1 MSQLLFLIDKFITL
15 WSLWNTFTF
24 HMYLTYDKL
33 SQTCFF
39 FFYDSCPNR
48 QFMRGSRYYI
58 GSCTQQDTGLH
69 FILQKIVLWWYMWAN
84 VLSYLKNITE
94 YYRKTSSTEKELRRF
109 YVFLILFLIWVSF
122 CGKWSLFISRK

>member
-84 VLSYLKNITE
+84 VLSYLNITE